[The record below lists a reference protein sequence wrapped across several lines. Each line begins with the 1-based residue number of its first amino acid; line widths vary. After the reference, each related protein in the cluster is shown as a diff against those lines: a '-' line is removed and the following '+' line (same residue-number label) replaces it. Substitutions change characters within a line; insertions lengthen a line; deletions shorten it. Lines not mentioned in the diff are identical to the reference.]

1 MSEKNCC
8 LQKNSRRSES
18 QIKDFQNRINRISG
32 QLGGVKKMIDE
43 NRYCADILIQL
54 SAINKAVNSLA
65 SLIMEDHLKTCVVE
79 KITAGDTQVIGEV
92 VELFKKF
99 S

>member
-1 MSEKNCC
+1 MTEKICC
-8 LQKNSRRSES
+8 TQKNSKRTES
-18 QIKDFQNRINRISG
+18 QVKDLHCRINRING
-32 QLGGVKKMIDE
+32 QLGGVKKMIED

-54 SAINKAVNSLA
+54 SAISKAVNSLA
-65 SLIMEDHLKTCVVE
+65 SLVMEEHLKTCVVE
-79 KITAGDTQVIGEV
+79 KITAGDTEVIGEV